1 MKKLDFEN
9 TLGMAIKLSS
19 KSLERAMDIEL
30 KNLHGLSSGQWKI
43 ILVLSIEDGFSQKDL
58 AERIFVDSTTL
69 VPIIDSMEK
78 KGLVERRTDPKD
90 RRNNRIFLSGKSK
103 SLADP
108 IIESIFRIRKI
119 VYKNIPERDLEFARN
134 ILKKITE
141 NADSYITKNNGKTE
155 EPIKQKARV

>member
-19 KSLERAMDIEL
+19 KSLERALDIEL
-30 KNLHGLSSGQWKI
+30 KGLHGLSGGQWKI
-43 ILVLSIEDGFSQKDL
+43 ILALSIKDGFSQKDL

-90 RRNNRIFLSGKSK
+90 RRNNRIFIAGKSK
-103 SLADP
+103 SLVDP

-119 VYKNIPERDLEFARN
+119 VYKNIPEQDLEFARN

-141 NADSYITKNNGKTE
+141 NAESYIAKSGDKIQQS
-155 EPIKQKARV
+155 IKQKAKV

>member
-90 RRNNRIFLSGKSK
+90 RRNNRIFISGKSK

-108 IIESIFRIRKI
+108 IIESIFRIRK
-119 VYKNIPERDLEFARN
+119 NCL
-134 ILKKITE
+134 
-141 NADSYITKNNGKTE
+141 
-155 EPIKQKARV
+155 